1 MRRRQPIYNNT
12 LPIVKKRL
20 YCLSLLMTGRERQS
34 SDSSLVATFTTAL
47 LTAPSVPSRNESLM
61 MSPTET
67 TRFPIIALTAKFVS
81 SVRSHGERR
90 LDRSRKKEGGRMSQ
104 SCEWKWMHFTADL
117 HRRCLRI
124 DCKNTA
130 VEGRIQY
137 KLDWLAIS
145 MVSILVSFVSI
156 LSNAVEIGQLN

>member
-20 YCLSLLMTGRERQS
+20 YCLSLLMTDRERQS

-47 LTAPSVPSRNESLM
+47 FTAPSVPSRNESLM

-90 LDRSRKKEGGRMSQ
+90 RRRLDRSRRRREGGCRSHVNENECTSRLIYIVGACGSIVRILQ
-104 SCEWKWMHFTADL
+104 SRGGFSINW
-117 HRRCLRI
+117 I
-124 DCKNTA
+124 
-130 VEGRIQY
+130 
-137 KLDWLAIS
+137 DWLFLRYQYS
-145 MVSILVSFVSI
+145 CHLYRY
-156 LSNAVEIGQLN
+156 